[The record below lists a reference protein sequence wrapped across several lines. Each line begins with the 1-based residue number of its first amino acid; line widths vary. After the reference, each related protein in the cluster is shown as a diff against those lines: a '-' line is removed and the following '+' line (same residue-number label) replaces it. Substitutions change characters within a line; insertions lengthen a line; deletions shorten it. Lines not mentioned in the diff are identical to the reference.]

1 MSQSMR
7 VVSVTAL
14 LLFSFFSG
22 QQDVLAE
29 AKKESKTSSRELP
42 CLNCQAKDCTAT
54 AATWKQL
61 FRKIFPTENNKENL
75 NKGEEK

>member
-1 MSQSMR
+1 MSQSIR
-7 VVSVTAL
+7 AVSMTAL

-22 QQDVLAE
+22 QPDVLAE
-29 AKKESKTSSRELP
+29 VKKESKTSSPVQP
-42 CLNCQAKDCTAT
+42 CFNCQAKDCTAT